1 MPISRLPEAT
11 ARELGSTLAIS
22 TPVSVVKELLDNSL
36 DAGATFV
43 DIIISFDTLD
53 RIEVRDNGHGISTDD
68 LDLLGRSGYTSKITT
83 FEDVMSLGGKSLGF
97 RGVALA
103 SINAVAEVTL
113 TTKTAKDPVAAML
126 QLSPG
131 GGVANRRHVSA
142 PVGTTVHVAKL
153 FSRTPVREK
162 VALKD
167 SKKNLITMKELLQAY
182 ALARPHVK
190 LHFRV
195 IRGDQTIP
203 WSYTPKPQGDMK
215 DTIVQLFGT
224 ELASSC
230 AERSFSVNQ
239 ESPTVNDRR
248 SSLIFEAYLP
258 HSFADAIR
266 ISKRPFFSVDSR
278 PVSTTRGTLKKL
290 YDIFKMHLSRAM
302 SASGL
307 TELAKSPFIR
317 LNIRCEPHSY
327 DPNIEPSKDD
337 VLFRDESY
345 IISKFEEFIL
355 SVYPASPTSPE
366 TRAEVTLLTQQEKTD
381 HTHSAVP
388 PTQAPSSSMT
398 SQLSSTPTINQEAIR
413 ENIRFNRNPT
423 PSDVSDTGGPR
434 LHVDQRVPSSVALPT
449 RFGSSE
455 QSPCTKPAAIPG
467 IPNRPNGE
475 IMVRGGIIRPS
486 EGDITAPTE
495 DIRNS
500 IELMDQPTRPPIPLP
515 LRPYPEQI
523 QPTSSI
529 RTGGAQTL
537 PNLQGQPFVVD
548 MSAQPLPP
556 KAASHQRQQCTSNFK
571 GPSRKPPFKVPG
583 GAYKKPTFGQPSSRG
598 PQQAKVQTTLSRFR
612 TPGHP
617 GHAPGGADEG
627 PRDSM
632 SRPICSQPAGTL
644 ARLPKEDPR
653 SYLLGDEQAV
663 GNNPQR
669 KLRRCKTN
677 LLPLEKTPVGFETH
691 RLRLTLKLKT
701 QDLARMIHMVSDVD
715 DYSGEGKIGRGLY
728 DNIDTESLQNLI
740 SRATAM
746 VGE

>member
-11 ARELGSTLAIS
+11 ARELGSTLAVS

-68 LDLLGRSGYTSKITT
+68 LDLLGRSGCTSKITT

-113 TTKTAKDPVAAML
+113 TTKTAKDPVATIL

-131 GGVANRRHVSA
+131 GGIATRRHVSA
-142 PVGTTVHVAKL
+142 PAGTTVHVAKL

-162 VALKD
+162 VVLRD
-167 SKKNLITMKELLQAY
+167 SKKNLITIKELLQAY
-182 ALARPHVK
+182 ALARPHAK

-230 AERSFSVNQ
+230 AERSSTVNQ

-290 YDIFKMHLSRAM
+290 YGIFKMHLSRAM
-302 SASGL
+302 SSSGL

-317 LNIRCEPHSY
+317 LNIRCEPQSY

-345 IISKFEEFIL
+345 IINKFEEFML
-355 SVYPASPTSPE
+355 SVYPTSPE
-366 TRAEVTLLTQQEKTD
+366 TQAEVILLT
-381 HTHSAVP
+381 
-388 PTQAPSSSMT
+388 PSST
-398 SQLSSTPTINQEAIR
+398 DPQQ
-413 ENIRFNRNPT
+413 RNAPL
-423 PSDVSDTGGPR
+423 V
-434 LHVDQRVPSSVALPT
+434 
-449 RFGSSE
+449 
-455 QSPCTKPAAIPG
+455 
-467 IPNRPNGE
+467 
-475 IMVRGGIIRPS
+475 
-486 EGDITAPTE
+486 PTE
-495 DIRNS
+495 
-500 IELMDQPTRPPIPLP
+500 LP
-515 LRPYPEQI
+515 RESEFEVC
-523 QPTSSI
+523 TSS
-529 RTGGAQTL
+529 AQ
-537 PNLQGQPFVVD
+537 LQP
-548 MSAQPLPP
+548 
-556 KAASHQRQQCTSNFK
+556 
-571 GPSRKPPFKVPG
+571 
-583 GAYKKPTFGQPSSRG
+583 
-598 PQQAKVQTTLSRFR
+598 
-612 TPGHP
+612 
-617 GHAPGGADEG
+617 
-627 PRDSM
+627 
-632 SRPICSQPAGTL
+632 
-644 ARLPKEDPR
+644 
-653 SYLLGDEQAV
+653 
-663 GNNPQR
+663 
-669 KLRRCKTN
+669 
-677 LLPLEKTPVGFETH
+677 
-691 RLRLTLKLKT
+691 
-701 QDLARMIHMVSDVD
+701 
-715 DYSGEGKIGRGLY
+715 
-728 DNIDTESLQNLI
+728 
-740 SRATAM
+740 
-746 VGE
+746 